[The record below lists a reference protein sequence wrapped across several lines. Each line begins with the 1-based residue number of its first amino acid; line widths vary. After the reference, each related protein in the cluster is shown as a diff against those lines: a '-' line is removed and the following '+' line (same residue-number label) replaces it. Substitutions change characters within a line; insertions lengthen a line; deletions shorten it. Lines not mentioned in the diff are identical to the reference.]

1 MEEPTRHIDYDSG
14 KFLQIR
20 LVLCWQKG
28 GRQTHP
34 PRWTNGYDTRATVES
49 SQASRRGGSV
59 RRIA

>member
-49 SQASRRGGSV
+49 S
-59 RRIA
+59 